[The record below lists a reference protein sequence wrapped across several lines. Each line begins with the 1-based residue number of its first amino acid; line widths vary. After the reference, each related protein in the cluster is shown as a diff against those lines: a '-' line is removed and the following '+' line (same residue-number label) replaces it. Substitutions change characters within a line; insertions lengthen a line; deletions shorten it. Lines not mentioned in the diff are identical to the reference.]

1 MQDIITVRDVLLRVI
16 NSGIEWDPS
25 LKTEL
30 KALVA
35 DYDRQIEQYDHYVD
49 QMALEHEKY
58 EDKVECAA

>member
-30 KALVA
+30 KDLITNCN
-35 DYDRQIEQYDHYVD
+35 RQIEEYDHYFD